1 MAEKV
6 MEIQMDKLVG
16 FRNHP
21 FQVKD
26 DESLNALCESIRD
39 YGVLSPLLARPTA
52 DGNYEIISGHRRKA
66 AAMKL
71 GMEKL
76 PVLIREM
83 TDDEAVILMV
93 DSNIQRENL
102 LPSEKAYAY
111 KIKFEAI
118 KHQGRSTSGQV
129 VPNKDNNR
137 SMSKIGEDNNE
148 SYKTVQRYI
157 RLTYLQ
163 KPILDLVDE
172 GRIAFSPAVEL
183 SYLTKLEQ
191 AELWDIIQSGDCTP
205 SLSQAVRMKKLS
217 KIDQLTP
224 EIIFDIMSEEK
235 ANQKERVRIDVS
247 QLRKYFPKSYTTAQM
262 EKSILR
268 MLEEQHKKKQ
278 RSKEIR

>member
-6 MEIQMDKLVG
+6 MDVQMDKLVG

-21 FQVKD
+21 FHVKD
-26 DESLNALCESIRD
+26 DEALNALCESIRD

-76 PVLIREM
+76 PVLMREM

-102 LPSEKAYAY
+102 LPSEKACAY
-111 KIKFEAI
+111 KMKFEAI

-137 SMSKIGEDNNE
+137 SMSKIGKDNNE

-191 AELWDIIQSGDCTP
+191 AELWDIMQSEDCTP

-217 KIDQLTP
+217 KIAQLTP

-235 ANQKERVRIDVS
+235 ANQKEKVRIDVS

-268 MLEEQHKKKQ
+268 MLEEQHKRKQ
-278 RSKEIR
+278 RSKESR

>member
-39 YGVLSPLLARPTA
+39 YGVLSPLLARPTT
-52 DGNYEIISGHRRKA
+52 DGNYEIVSGHRRKA

-111 KIKFEAI
+111 KMKLEALR
-118 KHQGRSTSGQV
+118 HQGTRTDLTCGQV
-129 VPNKDNNR
+129 GHKSRD
-137 SMSKIGEDNNE
+137 SISDSE
-148 SYKTVQRYI
+148 SGRTIQRYI

-163 KPILDLVDE
+163 KPILDLVDA

-191 AELWDIIQSGDCTP
+191 AELWDIMQSEDCTP

-217 KIDQLTP
+217 KIAQLTP

-268 MLEEQHKKKQ
+268 MLEEQHKRKQ
-278 RSKEIR
+278 RSKESR